1 MKFNLEQ
8 YLYPIDQSFAS
19 KKQSEVYMIYGVIAV
34 VLIAFSYL
42 LFWESAEQDYNTI
55 KKQRAAVEKKLNADN
70 HYLQLHPESEITQI
84 ENQITMI
91 KKQTLAVKEKN
102 EYINYK
108 ISQIS
113 ELFYNEKTW
122 GAYLDSIAE
131 NAKKYNIKLALFT
144 NKRAL
149 DKNKFGHVLDINV
162 HASGH
167 FTQMIKFVNSMEES
181 NLVVDLHDL
190 DLKANEKL
198 ELDVNSSVWGITY

>member
-1 MKFNLEQ
+1 MKLNLEQ

-19 KKQSEVYMIYGVIAV
+19 KKQNEVYMIYGVIFV
-34 VLIAFSYL
+34 VLVAFSYL
-42 LFWESAEQDYNTI
+42 LFWDSSEQEYNAI
-55 KKQRAAVEKKLNADN
+55 KKERMAIEKKLRADEQ
-70 HYLQLHPESEITQI
+70 YLKLHPESEIAQI

-91 KKQTLAVKEKN
+91 KNETLAVREKN

-122 GAYLDSIAE
+122 GGYLDSIAE
-131 NAKKYNIKLALFT
+131 NAKKYHIKLALFT

-149 DKNKFGHVLDINV
+149 DKDKFGHVLDINV
-162 HASGH
+162 HASGQYS
-167 FTQMIKFVNSMEES
+167 QMIKFVNSMEES
-181 NLVVDLHDL
+181 DLVVDLHDL

>member
-34 VLIAFSYL
+34 VLVAFSYL
-42 LFWESAEQDYNTI
+42 LFWESSEQDYQRI
-55 KKQRAAVEKKLNADN
+55 KAERIAVEQKLRADEQ
-70 HYLQLHPESEITQI
+70 YLAMHPESEITMIEGQI
-84 ENQITMI
+84 EAI
-91 KKQTLAVKEKN
+91 KKETLVTKEKN

-113 ELFYNEKTW
+113 ELFYNEKAW
-122 GAYLDSIAE
+122 GAYIDSISE
-131 NAKKYNIKLALFT
+131 NAKKYQIKLALFT

-149 DKNKFGHVLDINV
+149 DKEKFGHVLDINV
-162 HASGH
+162 HASGQYS
-167 FTQMIKFVNSMEES
+167 QMIKFVNAMEQSE
-181 NLVVDLHDL
+181 LVIDLHGL

-198 ELDVNSSVWGITY
+198 EIDVNSSVWGITY